1 MPREK
6 TNEKEG
12 ERERKREKKQQKGKT
27 LVFILKLRKKTF
39 FSLLKKGTSPPKSS
53 LSLCCLGFFLNRSL
67 DKKGK
72 KTAPLSLPLS
82 KPPAARA
89 RGSSAAAEGPAP

>member
-1 MPREK
+1 MKKR
-6 TNEKEG
+6 
-12 ERERKREKKQQKGKT
+12 EREREREKKTAKRKNVGFYFETEKKNFFFFTQKRHIPT
-27 LVFILKLRKKTF
+27 EIF
-39 FSLLKKGTSPPKSS
+39 
-53 LSLCCLGFFLNRSL
+53 SLCCLGFFLNRSL

-82 KPPAARA
+82 KPPAVRA